1 MSQSTRRG
9 LTFTREQ
16 VEEWIGHCITDDEL
30 EELERVL
37 PYSSLPN
44 CVRTWGRLDSHALQG
59 PPQGTT
65 GQVGI

>member
-44 CVRTWGRLDSHALQG
+44 CVETVAHEALNLTG
-59 PPQGTT
+59 PESEGGGWT
-65 GQVGI
+65 